1 MKKLLLATSVIA
13 LSMGPAFAQSSD
25 SSSDMSN
32 SDSTSMSSSDSS
44 SMSSSDSS
52 GNSSM
57 STEDMVASQSKVLDA
72 LKQAGYTDAEIMDA
86 AYMVQAKTPDGEQ
99 VLMMIDTSGRVM
111 GAQRA
116 SGNGGSSSSGSMDSS
131 SGSGSMDSSTGSSSM
146 GSGSMDSSTTT
157 NGTTSTDGSTGT
169 SN

>member
-1 MKKLLLATSVIA
+1 MKKLLLATSIVA
-13 LSMGPAFAQSSD
+13 LSMGPALAQSSD
-25 SSSDMSN
+25 SSSDMSK

-99 VLMMIDTSGRVM
+99 VLMMIDTGMRGCRGYGLAVVADEQRLERRGPEIESERDGHDVFRM
-111 GAQRA
+111 LNWFEETRA
-116 SGNGGSSSSGSMDSS
+116 SCRRSSLVC
-131 SGSGSMDSSTGSSSM
+131 
-146 GSGSMDSSTTT
+146 
-157 NGTTSTDGSTGT
+157 NPWA
-169 SN
+169 